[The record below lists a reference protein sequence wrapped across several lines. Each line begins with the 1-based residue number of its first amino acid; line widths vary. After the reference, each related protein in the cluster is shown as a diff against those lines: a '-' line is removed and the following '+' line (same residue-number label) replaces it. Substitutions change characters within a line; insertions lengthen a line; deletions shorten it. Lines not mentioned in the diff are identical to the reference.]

1 MPHTST
7 EAAWKLNLKNRAI
20 TKKNKTFWTG
30 TERKKFTQPKEELIG
45 MLRHRIWLY
54 FLWKWKWKSL
64 STLCDPMDFQLFVT
78 PWTFC
83 DPPGILQARILECVA
98 IPFSRVNFPGTTS
111 LALQADSLLLAEPW
125 GKLTLFSISLSN
137 WQNCLYF
144 IVINPLYEMQKGKMV
159 IWGGPTK
166 SWEKQ
171 SESKREKERHAHLN
185 ADFPIIARRD
195 KKAFLAENEKK

>member
-1 MPHTST
+1 MKVKVKVPFNSLWPH
-7 EAAWKLNLKNRAI
+7 
-20 TKKNKTFWTG
+20 G
-30 TERKKFTQPKEELIG
+30 
-45 MLRHRIWLY
+45 
-54 FLWKWKWKSL
+54 L
-64 STLCDPMDFQLFVT
+64 STLCDPMDFLWS
-78 PWTFC
+78 PWNS
-83 DPPGILQARILECVA
+83 PGQNTGVCSHSFLQGKLPNLGI
-98 IPFSRVNFPGTTS
+98 GTTS